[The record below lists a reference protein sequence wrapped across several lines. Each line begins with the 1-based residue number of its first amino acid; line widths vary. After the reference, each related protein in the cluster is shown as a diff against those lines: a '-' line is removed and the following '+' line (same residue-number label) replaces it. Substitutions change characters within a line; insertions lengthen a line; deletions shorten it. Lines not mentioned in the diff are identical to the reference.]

1 MTRQQTT
8 TRRSALLGAA
18 AGSVALAAPRLADAQ
33 ATQARTLRFIPHTN
47 LFTLDPIWTTAYVA
61 RNHGYLVY
69 DTLYGYSSSGRV
81 RPQMVEGHT
90 VSDDGLTYRFRLRDG
105 LRFHDGEPV
114 RPADVFASLRR
125 WSRRDAF
132 GQHWITAVAEMT
144 AQSDRDFTLRLNRR
158 YPQLIEA
165 LGKLSNMVPFIMPE
179 RIAQTDPFTQITDPV
194 GSGPFRFRRDEF
206 MAGSRMVYERFPG
219 YVSRSEPPDWN
230 GGGKPVFFDRIEW
243 NIQPDASTAAS
254 ALQTGEVDWW
264 EWATVDLLPV
274 LERNRNVQVA
284 ALPLD
289 ALAFIRFNT
298 LTPPFNNP
306 LARQAIMWAVEQE
319 DVLRSLVGNERF
331 FRRCGSVFTCGSPL
345 STEAGAE
352 ALAGPRDL
360 DRARAMLRQAG
371 YNGERVVLLSS
382 SDIPSVHNSALVVND
397 VLRRLGMNVDFAVT
411 DWGTLVAR
419 RNSREPVERGGWNLV
434 TSWNV
439 ASELNTPAVS
449 NFLRGN
455 GTAGVWGWLDDQP
468 LEAMREEWFVAETEA
483 AQKAIAERMQR
494 RAMEVVPFLPLG
506 QFNLPTGYRRN
517 LQDLAVA
524 PVPFFW
530 GVRRA

>member
-1 MTRQQTT
+1 
-8 TRRSALLGAA
+8 
-18 AGSVALAAPRLADAQ
+18 
-33 ATQARTLRFIPHTN
+33 
-47 LFTLDPIWTTAYVA
+47 
-61 RNHGYLVY
+61 
-69 DTLYGYSSSGRV
+69 
-81 RPQMVEGHT
+81 
-90 VSDDGLTYRFRLRDG
+90 
-105 LRFHDGEPV
+105 
-114 RPADVFASLRR
+114 
-125 WSRRDAF
+125 
-132 GQHWITAVAEMT
+132 
-144 AQSDRDFTLRLNRR
+144 
-158 YPQLIEA
+158 
-165 LGKLSNMVPFIMPE
+165 
-179 RIAQTDPFTQITDPV
+179 
-194 GSGPFRFRRDEF
+194 
-206 MAGSRMVYERFPG
+206 MVYERFPG
-219 YVSRSEPPDWN
+219 YVSRPEPPDWN

-352 ALAGPRDL
+352 ALTGPRDL

-434 TSWNV
+434 TTWNV

-455 GTAGVWGWLDDQP
+455 GTAGVWGWLEDQP
-468 LEAMREEWFVAETEA
+468 LEAMREEWFVAEAET